1 MRALATVFFCF
12 ATACGLEHPMT
23 GAQLG
28 PGVGLAT
35 FETRTNGSDLVS
47 VDVIFPIDASGH
59 ATGSARPAVVFVQG
73 GFVTPD
79 QYRWQAERLAT
90 AGYVVAMPHH
100 LLDLAFFEV
109 DNGAAARALVVSPPT
124 SLLTGLVDP
133 ARIAVAGHS
142 LGGVVASKLAVEG
155 KFQALVLEASF
166 PDSADDRALPSLKLP
181 SLSLAGTKD
190 CSAKFE
196 LVQAGWNKLPSP
208 TALVVLSGLTHYQF
222 TGDQAPDEKR
232 NCLPE
237 GSLDEAHARVGA
249 ALVSFLGS
257 ALNSQS
263 IDQPALASIVGAEV
277 QVR

>member
-1 MRALATVFFCF
+1 MRAFAAVFFCF
-12 ATACGLEHPMT
+12 ASACGLEHPQT
-23 GAQLG
+23 GSVLG

-35 FETRTNGSDLVS
+35 FETRTNGSDLVQ
-47 VDVIFPIDASGH
+47 VDVVFPIDGSGH
-59 ATGSARPAVVFVQG
+59 ATGSGRPALVFVQG

-90 AGYVVAMPHH
+90 EGYVVAMPHH

-109 DNGAAARALVVSPPT
+109 DNGAAARELLVSPPH

-133 ARIAVAGHS
+133 TRIAVAGHS

-155 KFQALVLEASF
+155 HFQALVIEASF
-166 PDSADDRALPSLKLP
+166 PDSADDKALPNLHIP
-181 SLSLAGTKD
+181 SLSMAGSKD

-196 LVQAGWNKLPSP
+196 LVEAGWNKLQSP
-208 TALVVLSGLTHYQF
+208 TALLVLSGLTHYQF

-232 NCLPE
+232 NCLPD
-237 GSLDEAHARVGA
+237 GSLDDAHARVGA
-249 ALVSFLGS
+249 ALVSFLNS

-263 IDQPALASIVGAEV
+263 IDQAALSSIIGAEV